1 MFLAIMERNGEYAG
15 DARNTFAGKAQ
26 SIRSGLLDSREL
38 AVVFVGG
45 LPYLV
50 LPIEW
55 ATGVRL

>member
-1 MFLAIMERNGEYAG
+1 MERNGEHAG
-15 DARNTFAGKAQ
+15 DVCNTFEGKAQ
-26 SIRSGLLDSREL
+26 SIKSGLLDSRES

>member
-1 MFLAIMERNGEYAG
+1 MFLAIMERNGEHAG
-15 DARNTFAGKAQ
+15 DARNTFEGKAQ
-26 SIRSGLLDSREL
+26 SIRSGLLDSRES

>member
-15 DARNTFAGKAQ
+15 DACNTFEGKAQ

>member
-1 MFLAIMERNGEYAG
+1 MFLAIMERNGEHAG
-15 DARNTFAGKAQ
+15 DVCNTFEGKAQ
-26 SIRSGLLDSREL
+26 SIRSGLLDSRES

-45 LPYLV
+45 LPYLI